1 MYYFDIFKSD
11 KKIIFVINE
20 FRKRGFVEIRIVKKF
35 VIFVRLICLLVVID
49 IREIVYYNN
58 RIRF

>member
-20 FRKRGFVEIRIVKKF
+20 FRKRGFVEIRIV
-35 VIFVRLICLLVVID
+35 
-49 IREIVYYNN
+49 E
-58 RIRF
+58 

>member
-20 FRKRGFVEIRIVKKF
+20 FRKRGFVEIRIV
-35 VIFVRLICLLVVID
+35 V
-49 IREIVYYNN
+49 
-58 RIRF
+58 

>member
-20 FRKRGFVEIRIVKKF
+20 FRKRGFVEISIV
-35 VIFVRLICLLVVID
+35 V
-49 IREIVYYNN
+49 
-58 RIRF
+58 